1 MVSFMGLKE
10 NRKRE
15 RLREKEKNTKEAR
28 KTRKIKRKE
37 GNNKRIIKRMRRE

>member
-1 MVSFMGLKE
+1 MKE

>member
-1 MVSFMGLKE
+1 MKE
-10 NRKRE
+10 NWKRE